1 MLVIA
6 LQFRLVP
13 PLKPLSSLLL
23 IRLAPGAEKLEAS
36 VQCVKT
42 VVSSLILRQLTY
54 FYHRVLPVDPQI
66 FWKHLHKSSERSL
79 KSPKS
84 VARWL
89 MEYFA
94 DESQEI

>member
-42 VVSSLILRQLTY
+42 VVSSLIL
-54 FYHRVLPVDPQI
+54 
-66 FWKHLHKSSERSL
+66 
-79 KSPKS
+79 
-84 VARWL
+84 
-89 MEYFA
+89 
-94 DESQEI
+94 